1 MLKSHSLPVTK
12 SRLEEWRYSQIEWIQ
27 HLVLQHLWQDTF
39 EFLELLQKNNISIAQ
54 LVWKPNSVDPKVL
67 QKIKLQLNIPVSVR
81 DYDVLDNT
89 QYLDRL
95 LEKTETDICSILEV
109 WWYYLQPLLRQD
121 KKKLNNILWVV
132 EITKFWHNRY
142 ANQLNNNWSTPV
154 PIISLAESSVKEIEA
169 DFVSKMW
176 VMAIDLILHKFW
188 KSLANKNVWLLWF
201 WMINSN
207 VSKRLSSFW
216 VRQMT
221 AHDLSSKTYNHMKE
235 NNVNPVDKN
244 KLFESSNVIISST
257 WSTSISLQD
266 IENYAQNG
274 TILVSMW
281 SRGKE
286 YPITEMKKNWEWYD
300 YWDDNVTVF
309 KTFSWKE
316 IFVFYNWVAINY
328 MLQSCP
334 TEAVDPYFS
343 EMLEWLTM
351 LTWWNLSPN
360 KIHTVDKDKQ
370 KEIITQRKEWYNS

>member
-1 MLKSHSLPVTK
+1 M
-12 SRLEEWRYSQIEWIQ
+12 
-27 HLVLQHLWQDTF
+27 
-39 EFLELLQKNNISIAQ
+39 
-54 LVWKPNSVDPKVL
+54 
-67 QKIKLQLNIPVSVR
+67 
-81 DYDVLDNT
+81 
-89 QYLDRL
+89 
-95 LEKTETDICSILEV
+95 
-109 WWYYLQPLLRQD
+109 
-121 KKKLNNILWVV
+121 WVV